1 MTKSDLIAIVSKRA
15 HLTKKAAND
24 AVESFLDE
32 VIRGL
37 KKGDK
42 IVLSGFGTFY
52 LGKVND
58 KEVVPFGQEGK
69 RQTIKA
75 HKVVN
80 FRAGKPLRKLV
91 W

>member
-1 MTKSDLIAIVSKRA
+1 MTKSDIVDIVAKKA

-24 AVESFLDE
+24 AIESFLDE

-52 LGKVND
+52 LGKVKD
-58 KEVVPFGQEGK
+58 KQVVPFGKEER
-69 RQTIKA
+69 RQIIKG
-75 HKVVN
+75 HRVVN
-80 FRAGKPLRKLV
+80 FRVGKPLKKNI